1 MRKYFVL
8 WILLSIPLSLVM
20 GQVLARA
27 EKASAPM
34 PLPALR
40 WIGLSQTRL
49 NRLPILSLRKQP
61 VSAHGGFYN

>member
-27 EKASAPM
+27 EKASTAAPA

-40 WIGLSQTRL
+40 WFGFNPMRF
-49 NRLPILSLRKQP
+49 NRLPLFGLRKQP
-61 VSAHGGFYN
+61 LSVHGAS